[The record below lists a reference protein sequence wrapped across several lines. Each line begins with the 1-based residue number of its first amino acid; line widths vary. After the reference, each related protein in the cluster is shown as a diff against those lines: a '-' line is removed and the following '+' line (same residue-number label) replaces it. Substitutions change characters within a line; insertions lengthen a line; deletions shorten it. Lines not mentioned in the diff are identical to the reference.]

1 MANQTFD
8 FLPLTVR
15 LETQGGVATPLV
27 LRGTPLPAK
36 RSETFWTAADEQ
48 STVEVKLLL
57 GERPLVANNMEMG
70 KFKLSGIPA
79 EKRGQ
84 QKIKIEFSVG
94 KDCVVKA
101 RASLEGAQ
109 LAAEQQFS
117 PPKEL
122 SREFIR
128 TTLEESEAT
137 READQAMLQTIETVN
152 NARRLLADAEKRLEQ
167 QPNTELSKKIA
178 ALGLALESRN
188 AEEIRKQSELIG
200 PYLLSPA
207 DMFGAFNF
215 AELWA
220 PRRQTS
226 KNVPERPAVAKKSPQ
241 VKQALTAKST
251 HTLGKIFGSGEF
263 TLDPQLCFVLM
274 PFAQELKPVYEDHVR
289 PVIEKA
295 GLQCERADEIRGATV
310 ITRDIWERVNRARF
324 LVADLTRQN
333 PNVFYE
339 LGLAHAIGKDVILLS
354 QSMDFVPF
362 DLKSNRIIVYEYTP
376 RGVKKL
382 EEELAKTVD
391 ILMKSA

>member
-1 MANQTFD
+1 M
-8 FLPLTVR
+8 VR
-15 LETQGGVATPLV
+15 
-27 LRGTPLPAK
+27 
-36 RSETFWTAADEQ
+36 
-48 STVEVKLLL
+48 
-57 GERPLVANNMEMG
+57 
-70 KFKLSGIPA
+70 
-79 EKRGQ
+79 
-84 QKIKIEFSVG
+84 
-94 KDCVVKA
+94 A
-101 RASLEGAQ
+101 RAFLESAQ
-109 LAAEQQFS
+109 LSAEQQF
-117 PPKEL
+117 PPPVEL

-128 TTLEESEAT
+128 RMLSEAEET
-137 READQAMLQTIETVN
+137 REVDQAMLQDIESVN
-152 NARRLLADAEKRLEQ
+152 NAKQLLADAEKHLEK
-167 QPNTELSKKIA
+167 QPSADLSKKIA
-178 ALGLALESRN
+178 ALGLALESRDVQ
-188 AEEIRKQSELIG
+188 EIRKQSELIT

-207 DMFGAFNF
+207 DIFGSFNF
-215 AELWA
+215 ADFFS
-220 PRRQTS
+220 PQRQTRT
-226 KNVPERPAVAKKSPQ
+226 NIPEKPAIAKKPPQ

-339 LGLAHAIGKDVILLS
+339 LGLAHAIGKDAILLS

-362 DLKSNRIIVYEYTP
+362 DLKSNRIIVYDYTP